1 MLGFPVSRE
10 AGARGT
16 ATRPKAGRGGGTNGL
31 PRSEREGIGA
41 RAGLS
46 LFLLILLA
54 ACTAPPTYPRDVV
67 FADLPGWAA
76 DRHAEAIPPLLA
88 TCRTIAGLPPDRPLG
103 GTGATQV
110 TPAALAPACTEA
122 ATLPPGDAAARA
134 FLERRFRP
142 VALGEGTLTGYFEP
156 ELRGSPTRTARF
168 ATPLHARPPELVEA
182 DLGTH
187 IAELRGRRIAGVVR
201 EGRLHPF
208 PDRAAIL
215 AGALDARGL
224 ELAWVDDPADAF
236 FLQVQGSGRV
246 RFEDGRVLRLGYAGW
261 NGHPYVAIGRFLVE
275 SGALPRERVSMQS
288 IRAWM
293 TQAGPAEAAALMA
306 RNPSY
311 VFFRV
316 LDLPPEQ
323 GPVGTLGAPLTPMRS
338 VAVDRTHVP
347 LGLPVWVSGRDPLDG
362 APLRRLTLA
371 QDTGGAIRGLARADL
386 FTGWGEQAAERAG
399 RMRDPAALFVLL
411 PR

>member
-1 MLGFPVSRE
+1 MALS
-10 AGARGT
+10 
-16 ATRPKAGRGGGTNGL
+16 ATLA
-31 PRSEREGIGA
+31 
-41 RAGLS
+41 
-46 LFLLILLA
+46 LA
-54 ACTAPPTYPRDVV
+54 ACTQPPGYPREVA
-67 FADLPGWAA
+67 FADLPGWTA
-76 DRHAEAIPPLLA
+76 DRHAEAIPALLA
-88 TCRTIAGLPPDRPLG
+88 TCRVLARLPPDRPLG
-103 GTGATQV
+103 GTEATEV
-110 TPAALAPACTEA
+110 TPAALAPACAEA

-156 ELRGSPTRTARF
+156 ELRGSRTRSARF

-187 IAELRGRRIAGVVR
+187 IPDLRGRRIAGVVR

-208 PDRAAIL
+208 HDRAAIAGGAL
-215 AGALDARGL
+215 AGRNL
-224 ELAWVDDPADAF
+224 ELVWVDDPADAF

-246 RFEDGRVLRLGYAGW
+246 RLAEGGVLRLGYAGW
-261 NGHPYVAIGRFLVE
+261 NGFPYVAIGRFLVE
-275 SGALPRERVSMQS
+275 NGTLPREQVSMQS

-293 TQAGPAEAAALMA
+293 ERAGPADAAALMA

-311 VFFRV
+311 IFFRA
-316 LDLPPEQ
+316 LDIPPET

-338 VAVDRTHVP
+338 IAVDRTQLP
-347 LGLPVWVSGRDPLDG
+347 LGLPVWLAGRDPLTG
-362 APLRRLTLA
+362 APLRRLAFA

-386 FTGWGEQAAERAG
+386 FTGWGEEAADRAG
-399 RMRDPAALFVLL
+399 RLRDPATMFVLL